1 LGGDY
6 SVYDYGGEILHATH
20 YYFHG
25 SKVAAL
31 LLTNN
36 NTAGISLRHS
46 RKITDAA
53 NLDDI
58 RKTL

>member
-25 SKVAAL
+25 SKVAAV

-36 NTAGISLRHS
+36 NTAGISSPFKEDYRRRPS
-46 RKITDAA
+46 R
-53 NLDDI
+53 
-58 RKTL
+58 